1 MGCAVARAYDR
12 RRPTPR
18 TCAPQVENRS
28 KKLFLES
35 NYELPFWT
43 LIHASKARPDL
54 VEGNE
59 TLPSRPPTL

>member
-1 MGCAVARAYDR
+1 MGCAVARADDR
-12 RRPTPR
+12 RRPTR
-18 TCAPQVENRS
+18 APYALQVENRS

-59 TLPSRPPTL
+59 TLLARPPTL